1 MPALTI
7 SVKKMK
13 VLPFPAAEP
22 SWLKGIHVQ
31 GSRGHL
37 LQMDSNRGSKA
48 LGPFSQQESTLRTS
62 QRSAADPWLQVILEA
77 GLFSCSPL
85 LPSRRKK
92 ILDSW
97 GQKGEQKMCVC
108 VCACARVCPCTI
120 YKYAHVYRHTL
131 MYIHTCPQT
140 DSSTWLLGPQLGE
153 GGLSPGPLVHGSLQR
168 VCYCCGGLFSQ
179 NR

>member
-1 MPALTI
+1 
-7 SVKKMK
+7 
-13 VLPFPAAEP
+13 
-22 SWLKGIHVQ
+22 
-31 GSRGHL
+31 
-37 LQMDSNRGSKA
+37 MDSNRGSKA

-108 VCACARVCPCTI
+108 VRVCACVSVYYIQIRTHIQTHTYVYT
-120 YKYAHVYRHTL
+120 HV
-131 MYIHTCPQT
+131 PT
-140 DSSTWLLGPQLGE
+140 D
-153 GGLSPGPLVHGSLQR
+153 
-168 VCYCCGGLFSQ
+168 
-179 NR
+179 